1 MKKIFFTLLAIP
13 LILSGCASTEEMQAK
28 FRAQSD
34 GALCLEWMNLPSIN
48 IWHDEREAEI
58 KKRGL
63 NCWKYGNVSNARRAA
78 DNAYDKNLNKMQQ
91 YAQPQQ
97 PQRNTTTQ
105 TICETRGQR
114 TYCTKN

>member
-1 MKKIFFTLLAIP
+1 MKKFLLIFLTTP
-13 LILSGCASTEEMQAK
+13 LILGGCASSQEMQAK

-78 DNAYDKNLNKMQQ
+78 DDAYDKSLDRMRQF
-91 YAQPQQ
+91 AQPPQ
-97 PQRNTTTQ
+97 PQLNSTRTSCQRRGDRVDCTT
-105 TICETRGQR
+105 
-114 TYCTKN
+114 Y